1 MRQALF
7 RICTAAYTGGC
18 DYRSQGFLLRWSDDD
33 AKAVDMCKSCLS
45 GNHSEFNS
53 EICIHFSEGLEGL
66 EKPAVFV
73 SPKITVCLDCGHSE
87 FSLPETELRL
97 LGERGVPAVR
107 KKASSSA

>member
-1 MRQALF
+1 
-7 RICTAAYTGGC
+7 
-18 DYRSQGFLLRWSDDD
+18 
-33 AKAVDMCKSCLS
+33 MCKSCLS